1 MTKQELA
8 GIWNYY
14 LSLERDL
21 SKTSNYVEPLG
32 QENVYSFEFLKL
44 LILSCTEVES
54 VLKLLCNELNPNNKA
69 GDIGAYKGIVLTAFP
84 KIVDAHVTVSRTGTQ
99 LYPFQ
104 SWDKQALQWWDEYQI
119 VKHGRNNNFS
129 HATYYN
135 AVTAL
140 GALYILIFY
149 LAKHCELSFW
159 DDEAQ
164 YLTSDY
170 CHKLLACAPEAKLPD
185 FEVTT
190 K

>member
-1 MTKQELA
+1 MTKQELD

-21 SKTSNYVEPLG
+21 SKTSNYVEPSG
-32 QENVYSFEFLKL
+32 QENVYSFEFFKL

-54 VLKLLCNELNPNNKA
+54 VLKLLCKEVDPISKA
-69 GDIGAYKGIVLTAFP
+69 GDISAYKGIVLTAFP
-84 KIVDAHVTVSRTGTQ
+84 KIIYAHITVSRTGTQ

-104 SWDKQALQWWDEYQI
+104 DWDKGPLQWWDEYQA
-119 VKHGRNNNFS
+119 VKHGRNGYFS
-129 HATYYN
+129 HATYSN

-149 LAKHCELSFW
+149 LAKQCKLSFW
-159 DDEAQ
+159 DNEAQ

-170 CHKLLACAPEAKLPD
+170 CHKLLACAPEAELPD